1 MPVGATKIPDLTTR
15 DFLFNGK
22 GVKMITVVLGFA
34 TSLVYGFADFFG
46 ALSSRKLK
54 PILVTLMSGL
64 SGLVFLLLM
73 SPIFGMSA
81 DPTAIFWGVLAG
93 LGSAIAVTTLY
104 ASLAIG
110 PISIISPLGA
120 IMSALIPM
128 FFGVIF
134 KGEQFT
140 PLGWLALLG
149 LLIAVVLVGF
159 VPSSDIRLPS
169 PKGLL
174 LGVTAG
180 TFIGMILIFIKQAP
194 TTSGLTS
201 VIVMR
206 GVSATTIAVFVLISF
221 LVSRNLKRSEFSLGY
236 KVWLLVALTGI
247 LDSSANVFFLY
258 AMRFGSLTV
267 VSVLT
272 ALYPLG
278 TIILARIFLKEKIAK
293 VQLAGVLLA
302 LSCSALLASG
312 V

>member
-1 MPVGATKIPDLTTR
+1 
-15 DFLFNGK
+15 
-22 GVKMITVVLGFA
+22 MITVLLGFA

-46 ALSSRKLK
+46 ALSSKKIK
-54 PILVTLMSGL
+54 PLFVTLISGL

-73 SPIFGMSA
+73 SPVFGMPA
-81 DPTAIFWGVLAG
+81 NPTAIFWGVLAG
-93 LGSAIAVTTLY
+93 LGSAVAITALY

-110 PISIISPLGA
+110 PISILSPLGA
-120 IMSALIPM
+120 VMSALVPM
-128 FFGVIF
+128 LFGVIF

-140 PLGWLALLG
+140 AAGWLALLG
-149 LLIAVVLVGF
+149 IVIAVGLVGF
-159 VPSSDIRLPS
+159 VPADDIRLPS
-169 PKGLL
+169 AKGLL

-180 TFIGMILIFIKQAP
+180 SFIGLILIFINQAP
-194 TTSGLTS
+194 TDSGVTS
-201 VIVMR
+201 VVVMR
-206 GVSATTIAVFVLISF
+206 AVSATTIGTFVLISF
-221 LVSRNLKRSEFSLGY
+221 LIRKNLSRSDFSVGPRI
-236 KVWLLVALTGI
+236 WLMIALTGI
-247 LDSSANVFFLY
+247 LDSSANVFFLF

-278 TIILARIFLKEKIAK
+278 TLILARVVLKEKIAK

>member
-15 DFLFNGK
+15 DFLFKLGA
-22 GVKMITVVLGFA
+22 KMITVVLGFA
-34 TSLVYGFADFFG
+34 TALVYGFADFFG
-46 ALSSRKLK
+46 AISSRKLK
-54 PILVTLMSGL
+54 PIFVTLFSGL
-64 SGLVFLLLM
+64 SGLVFLMAM
-73 SPIFGMSA
+73 SPIFGLSS
-81 DPTAIFWGVLAG
+81 DPQAIFWGILAG

-120 IMSALIPM
+120 VMSALVPM
-128 FFGVIF
+128 FFGILF
-134 KGEQFT
+134 KGEQFS
-140 PLGWLALLG
+140 LFGWFALMG
-149 LLIAVVLVGF
+149 ILIAVVLVGF
-159 VPSSDIRLPS
+159 VPSKDARLPS
-169 PKGLL
+169 VKGLV

-180 TFIGMILIFIKQAP
+180 SFIGLILIFINQSP
-194 TTSGLTS
+194 PNSGLTP
-201 VIVMR
+201 VVMMR
-206 GVSATTIAVFVLISF
+206 LVSASTIALFVLISF
-221 LVSRNLKRSEFSLGY
+221 LISKNVRAGEFSIG
-236 KVWLLVALTGI
+236 KKFWLIVALTGI
-247 LDSSANVFFLY
+247 LDSSANVFFLF

-312 V
+312 I

>member
-15 DFLFNGK
+15 DFLFKLGA
-22 GVKMITVVLGFA
+22 KMITVVLGFA
-34 TSLVYGFADFFG
+34 TALVYGFADFFG
-46 ALSSRKLK
+46 AISSRKLK
-54 PILVTLMSGL
+54 PIFVTLFSGL
-64 SGLVFLLLM
+64 SGLVFLMAM
-73 SPIFGMSA
+73 SPIFGLSA
-81 DPTAIFWGVLAG
+81 NPQAIFWGILAG

-120 IMSALIPM
+120 VMSALVPM
-128 FFGVIF
+128 FFGILF
-134 KGEQFT
+134 KGEQFS
-140 PLGWLALLG
+140 LFGWFALMG
-149 LLIAVVLVGF
+149 ILIAVVLVGF
-159 VPSSDIRLPS
+159 VPSKDARLPS
-169 PKGLL
+169 VKGLV

-180 TFIGMILIFIKQAP
+180 SFIGLILIFINQSP
-194 TTSGLTS
+194 PNSGLTP
-201 VIVMR
+201 VVMMR
-206 GVSATTIAVFVLISF
+206 LVSASTIALFVLISF
-221 LVSRNLKRSEFSLGY
+221 LISKNVRAGEFSIG
-236 KVWLLVALTGI
+236 KKFWLIVALTGI
-247 LDSSANVFFLY
+247 LDSSANVFFLF

-312 V
+312 I

>member
-15 DFLFNGK
+15 DFLFKEGAK
-22 GVKMITVVLGFA
+22 VITVVLGFA

-54 PILVTLMSGL
+54 PIFVTLVSGL

-73 SPIFGMSA
+73 SPIFGIPANS
-81 DPTAIFWGVLAG
+81 TAIFWGFLAG
-93 LGSAIAVTTLY
+93 LGSAIAITALY

-110 PISIISPLGA
+110 PISILSPLGA
-120 IMSALIPM
+120 VMSALVPM
-128 FFGVIF
+128 FFGVWF

-140 PLGWLALLG
+140 FFGSLALVG
-149 LLIAVVLVGF
+149 ILIAVGLVGF
-159 VPSSDIRLPS
+159 VPGQDVRLPS

-180 TFIGMILIFIKQAP
+180 SFIGLILIFINQAP
-194 TTSGLTS
+194 PDSGVTS
-201 VIVMR
+201 VVVMR
-206 GVSATTIAVFVLISF
+206 AVSATTIGSFVLLGYLIRRNIS
-221 LVSRNLKRSEFSLGY
+221 KREFSVGG
-236 KVWLLVALTGI
+236 KVWLMVALTGI
-247 LDSSANVFFLY
+247 LDSSANVFFLF

-278 TIILARIFLKEKIAK
+278 TLILARIFLKEKIAK

-312 V
+312 I